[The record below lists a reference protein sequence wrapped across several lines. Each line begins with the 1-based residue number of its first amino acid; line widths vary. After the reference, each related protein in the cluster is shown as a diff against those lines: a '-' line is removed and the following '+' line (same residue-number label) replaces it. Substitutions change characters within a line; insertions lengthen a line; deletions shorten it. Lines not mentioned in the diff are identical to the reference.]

1 MINPLK
7 LEYKANKRRNVL
19 FILAF
24 ALLALVSFFITL
36 GFGVYDIS
44 LVSSIQAFFDHLLG
58 N

>member
-44 LVSSIQAFFDHLLG
+44 LVLSLIHI
-58 N
+58 